1 MNWELY
7 AKRYEKILIDIVIEL
22 QDYMDSNR
30 YDYDYQQKVYV
41 LYQRLQMLKKMLHT
55 KLKKDGRICLGEY
68 K

>member
-30 YDYDYQQKVYV
+30 YDYDYQEKVYT
-41 LYQRLQMLKKMLHT
+41 LYKRLQMLKKCY
-55 KLKKDGRICLGEY
+55 IQS
-68 K
+68 